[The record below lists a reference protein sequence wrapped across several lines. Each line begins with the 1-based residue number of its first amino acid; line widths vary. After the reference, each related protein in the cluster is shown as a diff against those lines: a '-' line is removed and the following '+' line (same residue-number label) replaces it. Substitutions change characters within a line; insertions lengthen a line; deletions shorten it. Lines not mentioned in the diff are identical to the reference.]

1 MHKKSSF
8 SDKNDPKISS
18 EIEKLKEVQNLSN
31 VNKMTFFNVWREF
44 GRPALY
50 KPFLIMVTFFFFQQ
64 FSGIFVVFVFAARFS
79 LEAGVTLD
87 AFLSTVIIGVVRCVV
102 TIICAFACDKF
113 GKKPLAIWSGI
124 GMTISTIGL
133 AVCSAL
139 SMEETNVS
147 WLPAVFLYAFIFTG
161 TLGILTLP
169 FTMVAEMYPQ
179 KTRGVAVGVTMSLA
193 FIMSFANIKTFQT
206 VFETFGSVTMFSY
219 YAFIAFLATLFAI
232 FILPETKGKSFQ
244 QIEEY
249 FLNKNN
255 R

>member
-1 MHKKSSF
+1 MTEVKRHSF
-8 SDKNDPKISS
+8 ADKNDPKINA
-18 EIEKLKEVQNLSN
+18 EIEKLKQVQSVSN
-31 VNKMTFFNVWREF
+31 ENKITFFNVWREF

-50 KPFLIMVTFFFFQQ
+50 KPFLIMVAFFFFQQ

-102 TIICAFACDKF
+102 TIICAFACDKY
-113 GKKPLAIWSGI
+113 GKKPLAIWSGV

-133 AVCSAL
+133 AVCAAL
-139 SMEETNVS
+139 SMEETSVP
-147 WLPAVFLYAFIFTG
+147 WLPAVLLYAFIFTG

-179 KTRGVAVGVTMSLA
+179 KTRGVAVGLTMSLA

-206 VFETFGSVTMFSY
+206 VFEAFGSVTMFSY
-219 YAFIAFLATLFAI
+219 YAFIAFLGTLFAI

-244 QIEEY
+244 QIEQY
-249 FLNKNN
+249 FIKK
-255 R
+255 